1 MSLYQEGSFSV
12 LPGVTVVVPVHN
24 NADTLAELARRIRA
38 TMAGRPLELL
48 YVDDASTDGS
58 AGILRTLDAVVITHA
73 RNRGQN
79 AAVLSGLA
87 AARYPLMCVLDA
99 DLQDPPEELPRLLG
113 ALGPTHVVFSSRTEQ
128 HPATSRV
135 FRWILHG
142 LFPTLPPHPCLC
154 FAIDDAARNRLVE
167 AACEGDYL
175 PALIGRLQLSAAQIA
190 IARRPRSSS
199 TGLRGIQRWRYAVQM
214 LGSAMR
220 IRLRRVTNHSSR

>member
-1 MSLYQEGSFSV
+1 MSLYREGSFCV
-12 LPGVTVVVPVHN
+12 VPGVTVVVPVHN
-24 NADTLAELARRIRA
+24 NAATLAELAQRIRA
-38 TMAGRPLELL
+38 TLAGRPLELL
-48 YVDDASTDGS
+48 YVDDASTDAS
-58 AGILRTLDAVVITHA
+58 PEILRTLDAVVITHA

-87 AARYPLMCVLDA
+87 AARHPLTCVLDA
-99 DLQDPPEELPRLLG
+99 DLQDPPEELPRLLR
-113 ALGPTHVVFSSRTEQ
+113 ALGPTNVVFSSRTEP

-175 PALIGRLQLSAAQIA
+175 PAVIGRLRLSAAQ
-190 IARRPRSSS
+190 
-199 TGLRGIQRWRYAVQM
+199 
-214 LGSAMR
+214 
-220 IRLRRVTNHSSR
+220 